1 MSPHFLNKLNLFIIT
16 CNQIYW
22 IQSSSIN
29 QSESEWPSLAYIE
42 FNETVSTQN
51 SEINQKFNNE
61 SIGCAGT
68 LIDNRRVLLSAH
80 CIPESVVFKQNESN
94 TLIDFTMQQSLESR
108 ITVYLGFNYSC
119 SILINKLSSWVI
131 KTSVRLAK
139 KVF

>member
-1 MSPHFLNKLNLFIIT
+1 MRTHFLNKLNLVIT
-16 CNQIYW
+16 WIQIYW
-22 IQSSSIN
+22 IHSSSIS
-29 QSESEWPSLAYIE
+29 QVESAWPSLAYIE
-42 FNETVSTQN
+42 FDETVSTQN

-68 LIDNRRVLLSAH
+68 LIDNRRVVLPAH

-94 TLIDFTMQQSLESR
+94 TLVDFTLQQSLESR

-119 SILINKLSSWVI
+119 SILINKLSSWAI

>member
-1 MSPHFLNKLNLFIIT
+1 M
-16 CNQIYW
+16 YR

-29 QSESEWPSLAYIE
+29 QIESKWPSLAYIE
-42 FNETVSTQN
+42 FDETVSTQD
-51 SEINQKFNNE
+51 SIIDQKFNNE

-68 LIDNRRVLLSAH
+68 LIDNRRVVLPAH
-80 CIPESVVFKQNESN
+80 CIPESVVFKQNGN
-94 TLIDFTMQQSLESR
+94 DTVVDFALQQSLESR